1 MENVALR
8 NLYET
13 RNNRLFRFPIIY
25 KYIIYSA
32 SLLVNVAKYLTHP
45 YLQSIIYAQRYQL
58 FDIVIVWDST
68 LLFLKKIPKQRK
80 WMRPKDLCL
89 NNVGKSIITYKI
101 SRMVPRESDESFEK
115 LSENEMSKNLYHQL
129 PFILYTMDKTASL
142 IIKKSST

>member
-13 RNNRLFRFPIIY
+13 RNNRLFRFSIIY

-89 NNVGKSIITYKI
+89 NNVGKSIITLKFQEWSLENRMNLLRNFLRTRCLVRIFII
-101 SRMVPRESDESFEK
+101 SYHLYFIQWTK
-115 LSENEMSKNLYHQL
+115 LHH
-129 PFILYTMDKTASL
+129 
-142 IIKKSST
+142 

>member
-13 RNNRLFRFPIIY
+13 RNNRLLRFSIIY

-45 YLQSIIYAQRYQL
+45 YLQSIIFSQRYQL

-89 NNVGKSIITYKI
+89 NNVGKSVITLKFQEWSPENRMNLLRNFLRTRCLRIFII
-101 SRMVPRESDESFEK
+101 S
-115 LSENEMSKNLYHQL
+115 YH
-129 PFILYTMDKTASL
+129 
-142 IIKKSST
+142 

>member
-13 RNNRLFRFPIIY
+13 RNNRLFRFSIIY
-25 KYIIYSA
+25 EYMIYSA

-58 FDIVIVWDST
+58 FDIVIAWDST

-89 NNVGKSIITYKI
+89 NNVGKSIITLKFQEWSLENRMNLLRNFLRTRCLRIFII
-101 SRMVPRESDESFEK
+101 SYHLYFIQWT
-115 LSENEMSKNLYHQL
+115 NLHH
-129 PFILYTMDKTASL
+129 
-142 IIKKSST
+142 